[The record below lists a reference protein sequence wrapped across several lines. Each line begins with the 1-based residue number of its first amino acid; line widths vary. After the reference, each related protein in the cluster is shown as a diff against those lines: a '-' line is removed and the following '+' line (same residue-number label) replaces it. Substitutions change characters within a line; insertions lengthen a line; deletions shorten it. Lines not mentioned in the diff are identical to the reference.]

1 MYSKHHT
8 KAIVLGAYNVGE
20 ASRTYRLFTSDMG
33 VVFARCQSS
42 REVRSRHRYG
52 LQFSSVSDISLVR
65 SRDGWRITNVTP
77 ISSIVTSHK
86 DAQKRMLA
94 VRVLHLIRRLV
105 VDEEQGSTV
114 FDLVWNGLS
123 ALEEND
129 IPSEHIHSFEILFVL
144 RILHE
149 LGYVQSDPVYM
160 EYVARPYY
168 FSAEHISSFVPIH
181 RKALVEIN
189 RALEASHL

>member
-8 KAIVLGAYNVGE
+8 KAIVLSAHNVGE
-20 ASRTYRLFTSDMG
+20 ASRLYRLFTSDIG

-77 ISSIVTSHK
+77 LSSVYTAH
-86 DAQKRMLA
+86 DDVQKRMLA
-94 VRVLHLIRRLV
+94 TRVLLLVRRLV
-105 VDEEQGSTV
+105 VGEEQGSAL
-114 FDLVWNGLS
+114 FDLVWEGLS
-123 ALEEND
+123 ALENTETHRD
-129 IPSEHIHSFEILFVL
+129 TLRSFEVLFVL

-149 LGYVQSDPVYM
+149 LGYVQSNTAYT
-160 EYVARPYY
+160 AHLSRPYL
-168 FSAEHISSFVPIH
+168 FSQEHITAFAPVH
-181 RKALVEIN
+181 QKALIEIN

>member
-1 MYSKHHT
+1 M
-8 KAIVLGAYNVGE
+8 LGAYNVGE

-77 ISSIVTSHK
+77 ISSVFTSH
-86 DAQKRMLA
+86 DNVQKRILA
-94 VRVLHLIRRLV
+94 VRVLQLVRRLV
-105 VDEEQGSTV
+105 VDEEQGSVV
-114 FDLVWNGLS
+114 FNLVWDGLS

-129 IPSEHIHSFEILFVL
+129 IPSEHLHSFEILFVL

-149 LGYVQSDPVYM
+149 LGYVQSDPVYTTHLS
-160 EYVARPYY
+160 RPYL
-168 FSAEHISSFVPIH
+168 FSHEHVLTFAPVH
-181 RKALVEIN
+181 KKALVEIN

>member
-20 ASRTYRLFTSDMG
+20 ASRTYRLFTADMG

-42 REVRSRHRYG
+42 REGRSRHRYG
-52 LQFSSVSDISLVR
+52 LQFSSVSDVSLVR

-77 ISSIVTSHK
+77 VSSIFFEHE
-86 DAQKRMLA
+86 DRQKRMLA
-94 VRVLHLIRRLV
+94 IRVLHLVRRLI
-105 VDEEQGSTV
+105 VDEEQGSV
-114 FDLVWNGLS
+114 LFDLVWDGLS
-123 ALEEND
+123 ALAGPEVTQDN
-129 IPSEHIHSFEILFVL
+129 IASFEVLLVL

-149 LGYVQSDPVYM
+149 LGYVQGDSAYTQHLSP
-160 EYVARPYY
+160 PYH
-168 FSAEHISSFVPIH
+168 FSSEHISLFAPTH
-181 RKALVEIN
+181 RRALIEIN